1 MSKFSGKSYDG
12 YEVVGSYVNNTYNK
26 QYGKETKLNEHRA
39 YNYVLVNKETRDSKI
54 ISGNQLRKIDANK
67 GEN

>member
-39 YNYVLVNKETRDSKI
+39 YNYVLVNKETRDSK
-54 ISGNQLRKIDANK
+54 NH
-67 GEN
+67 